1 MFARLRAGSP
11 ESLNVPRIGPGRHP
25 GACGQAWATG
35 ASCRRPP
42 PATCTCAARALPTA
56 QELAAKDAELRAAL
70 DAQPPFLRMF
80 YAAHGEL
87 LDRLYDDWLPCE
99 ALVYVLHP
107 DTLAELLEHR
117 HELAERSPRMP
128 EELAVKRSLAG
139 IPVVADD
146 REAKGRMR
154 CVVREGWYEQE
165 E

>member
-1 MFARLRAGSP
+1 
-11 ESLNVPRIGPGRHP
+11 
-25 GACGQAWATG
+25 
-35 ASCRRPP
+35 
-42 PATCTCAARALPTA
+42 
-56 QELAAKDAELRAAL
+56 
-70 DAQPPFLRMF
+70 MF
-80 YAAHGEL
+80 YAAHAEL

-107 DTLAELLEHR
+107 DTLVELLEHR

-128 EELAVKRSLAG
+128 AELAVKRSLAG